1 MSAHMRLPNAKADTD
16 TITCASCEA
25 CCCKLQVFV
34 MAGDDVPD
42 HFIDFDQWNAAVM
55 RRASD
60 GWCAAL
66 SRDTLL
72 CTIYERRPAVCREY
86 AMGGGDCIDERAL
99 HAIGVPVTVPRTVT
113 KS

>member
-1 MSAHMRLPNAKADTD
+1 MTTTIRFSDAAIDKAA
-16 TITCASCEA
+16 ITCASCEA

-34 MAGDDVPD
+34 MVGDDVPA
-42 HFIDFDQWNAAVM
+42 HFIDYDQWNAAVM
-55 RRASD
+55 RRADD

-86 AMGGGDCIDERAL
+86 AMGGNECIDERAL
-99 HAIGVPVTVPRTVT
+99 ASGAP
-113 KS
+113 